1 MTRRVSDALARLD
14 EMVSGASARGL
25 LMLTAE
31 DHPLDGRTF
40 RAAGRELVNFGSC
53 SYLGLEHHP
62 DITDAIGAA
71 AKRYGSQFSA
81 SRTYVQAPGYPPLEE
96 RLQEI
101 FGGHVLVAP
110 STTLGHKIA
119 LPAIIAPE
127 DVALL
132 DHQVHH
138 SVQRASDH
146 LRAQTTTVKLL
157 HHSDMDELEREIEA
171 HARTHRHV
179 WYLLDGLYSMFAD
192 VAPFDELEGLL
203 ERHEQLH
210 LYIDD
215 AHGISWAGERGR
227 GLALERLGVRERVVV
242 AGSLNK
248 SFAAAGGVLVFPTA
262 ELRRRA
268 RTLGGPM
275 IFSGPIQPPML
286 AAALASAELHL
297 SPELPERQAA
307 LRERIDYCNALLDEH
322 GLPPTSDARAPIR
335 YVEFG
340 LPIESEAL
348 MAALLDAGIYVNLG
362 IFPAVPMKRSG
373 LRFTLTNHLQLEDI
387 ELLVGTLAELAH
399 ARADTRA
406 QAPAY
411 ADRAPAGGP
420 GILRRTLSLEHH
432 RSCEALDAHEWNTL
446 LGSRGTFSVAGL
458 RLLEETFNE
467 DAALREDRWRWHY
480 YLVRDGRGRV
490 LAATFFTAALWKQD
504 MLDRAALSRRVE
516 RERLADPY
524 FLTAQTFAMGSLLTE
539 GDHLFLDRRAEWLGA
554 LDLLVETVGEHAAE
568 EGAGTIVFRDL
579 AARDEELAAALFE
592 RGFARIEMPDS
603 YVIDP
608 LAADRA
614 SWLASLSYRARRFQL
629 REVMPFDSHF
639 AVKVLRRGGRTPDDA
654 ELEHLYGLYRNV
666 HARNQD
672 LNTFPL
678 PLQLFPRMLAHDCW
692 ELLLLHRTH
701 EVTQRRPLA
710 FAANFRGARHYAPM
724 IVGLDYTHLEEHAS
738 YRQAL
743 WHSVTRALH
752 HRAQFVPL
760 GIGAGVEKR
769 RFGAT
774 AQARSAFAQ
783 TDDHY
788 SQELLAALDA
798 EALGA
803 GS

>member
-1 MTRRVSDALARLD
+1 MASRVSDALARLD
-14 EMVSGASARGL
+14 EMVSGAAARGL
-25 LMLTAE
+25 LMLSAE
-31 DHPLDGRTF
+31 DDQLDGRSF

-81 SRTYVQAPGYPPLEE
+81 SRTYVQAPGYAPLEA

-101 FGGHVLVAP
+101 FGGHVLVTP

-119 LPAIIAPE
+119 LPAIVAPE
-127 DVALL
+127 DAALL

-138 SVQRASDH
+138 SVQRACDH

-157 HHSDMDELEREIEA
+157 RHSDMDELDREIEA
-171 HARTHRHV
+171 HARTHRCV

-192 VAPFDELEGLL
+192 VAPFDELERLL
-203 ERHEQLH
+203 DRHEQLH

-215 AHGISWAGERGR
+215 AHGIGWAGERGR

-262 ELRRRA
+262 DLRRRA

-286 AAALASAELHL
+286 AAALASADIHL

-307 LRERIDYCNALLDEH
+307 LCERIDYCNALLEEH
-322 GLPPTSDARAPIR
+322 GLRPTSDARAPIR

-348 MAALLDAGIYVNLG
+348 MAALLDAGMYVNLG

-373 LRFTLTNHLQLEDI
+373 LRLTLTNHLRLEDI
-387 ELLVGTLAELAH
+387 ELMVTTLADACVP
-399 ARADTRA
+399 RP
-406 QAPAY
+406 PAI
-411 ADRAPAGGP
+411 P
-420 GILRRTLSLEHH
+420 RRTLTLEHH
-432 RSCEALDAHEWNTL
+432 RSCEALDEREWNSL

-458 RLLEETFNE
+458 RLLEQTFSE
-467 DAALREDRWRWHY
+467 HATPPEDRWRWHY
-480 YLVRDGRGRV
+480 YVVRDASGRV

-539 GDHLFLDRRAEWLGA
+539 GDHLFLDRRADWRPA
-554 LDLLVETVGEHAAE
+554 LDVLIESVGEHAAA
-568 EGAGTIVFRDL
+568 EGAGTIVVRDL
-579 AARDEELAAALFE
+579 ATGDEQLAAALLE
-592 RGFARIEMPDS
+592 RGLARIDMPDA
-603 YVIDP
+603 YAINP
-608 LAADRA
+608 LAPDRA
-614 SWLASLSYRARRFQL
+614 AWLASLSYRARRFQL

-639 AVKVLRRGGRTPDDA
+639 AVEVLRRGGRTPDDA
-654 ELEHLYGLYRNV
+654 EFEHLYALYRNV

-678 PLQLFPRMLAHDCW
+678 PLQLFPRMLEHDCW
-692 ELLLLHRTH
+692 ELLLLHGANEAQR
-701 EVTQRRPLA
+701 RRPLA
-710 FAANFRGARHYAPM
+710 FAANFRGERHYVPLV
-724 IVGLDYTHLEEHAS
+724 VGLDYDHLAEHAS

-743 WHSVTRALH
+743 RHSVLRALD

-760 GIGAGVEKR
+760 GIGAAIEKR

-774 AQARSAFAQ
+774 AQPRSAFAQ

-803 GS
+803 GT

>member
-1 MTRRVSDALARLD
+1 VRRVSDALALLD
-14 EMVSGASARGL
+14 GMVSGAAARGL

-31 DHPLDGRTF
+31 DRPLDGRSF
-40 RAAGRELVNFGSC
+40 HVAGRELVNFGSC

-62 DITDAIGAA
+62 HITEAVGAA

-96 RLQEI
+96 RLREI

-119 LPAIIAPE
+119 LPAIVAPQ
-127 DVALL
+127 DAALL

-138 SVQRASDH
+138 SVQRAADH
-146 LRAQTTTVKLL
+146 LRAQTSTVKLL
-157 HHSDMDELEREIEA
+157 RHSDMDELEREIVA

-192 VAPFDELEGLL
+192 VAPFEELERLL
-203 ERHEQLH
+203 ERHDQLR
-210 LYIDD
+210 LYVDD
-215 AHGISWAGERGR
+215 AHGIGWAGERGR

-248 SFAAAGGVLVFPTA
+248 SFAAAGGVLVFGTA

-286 AAALASAELHL
+286 AAALASAEIHL

-307 LRERIDYCNALLDEH
+307 LRERIDYCNALLEEH
-322 GLPPTSDARAPIR
+322 GLRPTSDARVPIR
-335 YVEFG
+335 YVELG
-340 LPIESEAL
+340 LPVDSEAL

-373 LRFTLTNHLQLEDI
+373 LRFTLTNHLRLQDI
-387 ELLVGTLAELAH
+387 ELLVATLAELAQ
-399 ARADTRA
+399 ARARSA
-406 QAPAY
+406 AGAP
-411 ADRAPAGGP
+411 DRRSAWTVTSTP
-420 GILRRTLSLEHH
+420 LRLEHH
-432 RSCEALDAHEWNTL
+432 RSCEALPAREWDPM

-467 DAALREDRWRWHY
+467 EATLPEDQWRWHY
-480 YLVRDGRGRV
+480 YLVRDARGRV

-516 RERLADPY
+516 RERLADSY

-539 GDHLFLDRRAEWLGA
+539 GDHLFLDRAGDWRGA
-554 LDLLVETVGEHAAE
+554 LDLLVETVGEHAAQ

-579 AARDEELAAALFE
+579 AAGDGELAAALSV
-592 RGFARIEMPDS
+592 RGFARVEMPAA
-603 YVIDP
+603 YAIDP

-614 SWLASLSYRARRFQL
+614 AWLASLSYRSRRFQL

-639 AVKVLRRGGRTPDDA
+639 EVEVLRRGGRTPGDA

-666 HARNQD
+666 HARNHD

-692 ELLLLHRTH
+692 ELLLLYRTG
-701 EVTQRRPLA
+701 EVSRRRPLA
-710 FAANFRGARHYAPM
+710 FAANFRGARHYVPLV
-724 IVGLDYTHLEEHAS
+724 VGLDYEHLHEHAS

-743 WHSVTRALH
+743 SHSIMRALDH
-752 HRAQFVPL
+752 GAQFVPL

-774 AQARSAFAQ
+774 AHARCAFAQ

-798 EALGA
+798 E
-803 GS
+803 SD

>member
-1 MTRRVSDALARLD
+1 MAHRVSATLARLD
-14 EMVSGASARGL
+14 EMVSGAAARGL
-25 LMLTAE
+25 LMLSAE
-31 DHPLDGRTF
+31 DRPLDGRSF
-40 RAAGRELVNFGSC
+40 RVAGRELVNFGSC

-101 FGGHVLVAP
+101 FGGHVLVTP
-110 STTLGHKIA
+110 STTLGHTIA
-119 LPAIIAPE
+119 LPAIVAPE
-127 DVALL
+127 DAALL

-138 SVQRASDH
+138 SVQRACDH

-157 HHSDMDELEREIEA
+157 RHSDMDELDREIAA
-171 HARTHRHV
+171 HARTHRRV

-192 VAPFDELEGLL
+192 VAPFDELERLL

-215 AHGISWAGERGR
+215 AHGIGWAGERGR

-248 SFAAAGGVLVFPTA
+248 SFAAAGGVLVFGTA

-286 AAALASAELHL
+286 AAALASAEIHL
-297 SPELPERQAA
+297 SAELPERQAA

-322 GLPPTSDARAPIR
+322 GLRPTSDARVPIR

-340 LPIESEAL
+340 LPVESEAL
-348 MAALLDAGIYVNLG
+348 MAALLDAGVYVNLG

-373 LRFTLTNHLQLEDI
+373 LRFTLTNHLRPEDI
-387 ELLVGTLAELAH
+387 ELLVGTLADAC
-399 ARADTRA
+399 ARRA
-406 QAPAY
+406 S
-411 ADRAPAGGP
+411 AGGVGVP
-420 GILRRTLSLEHH
+420 SRALTLEHH
-432 RSCEALDAHEWNTL
+432 RSCEELDAREWNFL

-467 DAALREDRWRWHY
+467 DATLREDRWCWHY
-480 YLVRDGRGRV
+480 YLVRDARGRV
-490 LAATFFTAALWKQD
+490 VAATFFTAALWKQD
-504 MLDRAALSRRVE
+504 MLDRAELSRRVE

-539 GDHLFLDRRAEWLGA
+539 GDHLFLDRRGDWRGA
-554 LDLLVETVGEHAAE
+554 LDLLVEAVGEHAAGA
-568 EGAGTIVFRDL
+568 GAGTIVFRDL
-579 AARDEELAAALFE
+579 AAGDEELAAALSE
-592 RGFARIEMPDS
+592 RGFARIDMPEA
-603 YVIDP
+603 YAIDA

-614 SWLASLSYRARRFQL
+614 GWLAALSYRSRKFQM
-629 REVMPFDSHF
+629 REVMPFGSHF
-639 AVKVLRRGGRTPDDA
+639 AVEVLRRGGRTPDDA
-654 ELEHLYGLYRNV
+654 EFEHLYGLYRNV

-678 PLQLFPRMLAHDCW
+678 PLQLFPRMLEHDCW
-692 ELLLLHRTH
+692 ELLLLHPAHDAMR
-701 EVTQRRPLA
+701 RRPLA
-710 FAANFRGARHYAPM
+710 FAANFRGARHYVPM
-724 IVGLDYTHLEEHAS
+724 IVGLDYEHLEEHAS

-743 WHSVTRALH
+743 SHSVMRALG

-774 AQARSAFAQ
+774 ALPRCAYAQ

-803 GS
+803 G